1 MVSGLKDN
9 IVVREGG
16 VKLARC
22 LGWVAIVALGFCAA
36 LVADD
41 GARSGDVEIT
51 VRGPDARPMA
61 GARVMVTPAARSTDA
76 GQTQQLTLQSDGEG
90 RVRFRW
96 GNGVVRQMEVH
107 VDNVGYGFAGTVE
120 VLANRTAK
128 APLAPLVPYANVS
141 GALPAGLAG
150 PRSVVRFQSVSNE
163 PDEETIVPFVAD
175 GRFHA
180 SVRAGRYR
188 VVSTEG
194 DTRLAESDG
203 TIVLVPGQ
211 SVKNLMLRPK
221 EAAPEKRPPGDN
233 GAAENQAGPWAK
245 GTVRDEA
252 GRAVTGASVYVVGV
266 YMAGGRT
273 YEAVGKAASNAMGQ
287 YEVAGDPGV
296 SLLSA
301 SVVAALPGRPPAWGW
316 AQPPR
321 GVAKDAAK
329 VQPVTDLVVPAKGGS
344 LEVTVRREGRP
355 ITGVSVIA
363 WLDGADLRD
372 TWASGATAP
381 ERKEVESIVHPIKA
395 VDHNGVARFDNLL
408 PGNYRIVAAVG
419 DVDRVR
425 EIQDSSQWETL
436 DPYAVVDGVGVRLGA
451 VTSYRLNVYP
461 QGIHVPMKVTK
472 GDGKTLT
479 NGTIFDYSSTAVGE
493 WGRSVENLGDGTLN
507 GMFESPGLRRVSFK
521 YRESGIGSM
530 RPGDEPYFEAT
541 GMVGAS
547 HLLEIKAKIS
557 AKLTTMLLAPGA
569 ITAEVRDANG
579 NRARGVVEVDEKGG
593 RRAFAGSTDASGM
606 VRFEGV
612 QSGKYVVR
620 CYLAGDVPLD
630 LGSGDIAL
638 PAAEQL
644 KRRTAMLTRNLDVT
658 ANSEQTV
665 SMGAELVGYLTGRV
679 KPAAGHTAA
688 EYYVVVSYG
697 DDRGDAPVRYRASSG
712 EFVAGPLAGGKVKVS
727 VLPSEI
733 RLDDQMECAG
743 EEANIVAGKV
753 AQIELTARAPGAA
766 IPAGAQGAMNPHS
779 RLPWRG
785 GPVVRMAGKV
795 LLHDGKT
802 PALSARV
809 MLRGPP
815 DAEPILSGLT
825 DAMGVIHSRRMPRF
839 ERNTTG
845 DMKEPVMVAWLPGFA
860 GAVTKA
866 VPRDGAEG
874 LELVLPAPVSLKGKV
889 TIAGLA
895 PPGRNER
902 IRVMAGCLGKGTLND
917 IMSVQTI
924 AQPDGTFEL
933 SGLTPGKYEVQAALD
948 DLWLSESASVTV
960 AEASPAPVTLNIGT
974 PGGPLTVRIV
984 GNGGKPMKARPVVI
998 DRPKGPLNRLL
1009 WPAQWLTDGAGEVW
1023 IPVLEAGQHTV
1034 RVPRTTRTGEATV
1047 LGLPVDS
1054 AVALQIQIDEKA
1066 NP

>member
-1 MVSGLKDN
+1 MLSGSIDMSA
-9 IVVREGG
+9 VRRRGA
-16 VKLARC
+16 KWA
-22 LGWVAIVALGFCAA
+22 LGIGWAAIVALAFCTA
-36 LVADD
+36 LAADD
-41 GARSGDVEIT
+41 ASRSGDVEIL

-61 GARVMVTPAARSTDA
+61 GARVMVTPVARASDA
-76 GQTQQLTLQSDGEG
+76 GQTQQLTLQSDVEG
-90 RVRFRW
+90 RVHFRW

-107 VDNVGYGFAGTVE
+107 VDNVGYGFAGAVE
-120 VLANRTAK
+120 VLPDRTAK

-150 PRSVVRFQSVSNE
+150 PRSVVRFQSVSND
-163 PDEETIVPFVAD
+163 PDEETIVPFVQD

-188 VVSTEG
+188 VISTDG

-203 TIVLVPGQ
+203 TIVLIPGQ
-211 SVKNLMLRPK
+211 SFKNLLLKPR
-221 EAAPEKRPPGDN
+221 EAAPEKKPPGDN
-233 GAAENQAGPWAK
+233 GAPENLANPWAK

-252 GRAVTGASVYVVGV
+252 GRAVSGASVYVVGV
-266 YMAGGRT
+266 YTAGGRM
-273 YEAVGKAASNAMGQ
+273 YEAVGKAGTNAMGQ
-287 YEVAGDPGV
+287 YEVPGDPGV

-321 GVAKDAAK
+321 GVVKDAAK
-329 VQPVTDLVVPAKGGS
+329 VPPTTDLVIPAKGGS
-344 LEVTVRREGRP
+344 LEVTVRREGQP

-363 WLDGADLRD
+363 WLDGVDLRD
-372 TWASGATAP
+372 IWASGASAP
-381 ERKEVESIVHPIKA
+381 ERKEVESVVHPIKA
-395 VDHNGVARFDNLL
+395 VDRNGVARFDNLL

-419 DVDRVR
+419 DVDHVR
-425 EIQDSSQWETL
+425 DIQDSSQWETP
-436 DPYAVVDGVGVRLGA
+436 DPYAVVEGVGVRPGA
-451 VTSYRLNVYP
+451 VTTYRVNVFP
-461 QGIHVPMKVTK
+461 QGLHVPMKVTR
-472 GDGKTLT
+472 GDGKPLMS
-479 NGTIFDYSSTAVGE
+479 GTVFDYSSAAVGE
-493 WGRSVENLGDGTLN
+493 WGRSVESQADGTLN
-507 GMFESPGLRRVSFK
+507 GMFESPGLRRVTFK

-530 RPGDEPYFEAT
+530 RPGEEPYFEAT

-547 HLLEIKAKIS
+547 HLLEIKAKIP
-557 AKLTTMLLAPGA
+557 AKYTTMLLAPGS
-569 ITAEVRDANG
+569 ITAEVRDGNG
-579 NRARGVVEVDEKGG
+579 NRARGVVEVDEMSG

-606 VRFEGV
+606 VRFDGV
-612 QSGKYVVR
+612 QSGMYVVR
-620 CYLAGDVPLD
+620 CYLAGDTPLD
-630 LGSGDIAL
+630 LGSGESAL
-638 PAAEQL
+638 PPVDQL
-644 KRRTAMLTRNLDVT
+644 TKRSAMLPRNIDVT

-665 SMGAELVGYLTGRV
+665 AMNAQLVGYLTGTV
-679 KPAAGHTAA
+679 KPAAGHTPA
-688 EYYVVVSYG
+688 EYSVVVSSG
-697 DDRGDAPVRYRASSG
+697 DVRGDTPIHYRTDTG
-712 EFVAGPLAGGKVKVS
+712 EFVAGPLAAGKVRVS
-727 VLPSEI
+727 VLPGES
-733 RLDDQMECAG
+733 RSDDQTECAS
-743 EEANIVAGKV
+743 EEASIVAGKA

-766 IPAGAQGAMNPHS
+766 IRAGAQGALNPQS
-779 RLPWRG
+779 RLPWQG
-785 GPVVRMAGKV
+785 GPAVRMAGKV

-809 MLRGPP
+809 MLLGPP

-825 DAMGVIHSRRMPRF
+825 DAMGIIHSRRMPRF
-839 ERNTTG
+839 ERITTG
-845 DMKEPVMVAWLPGFA
+845 DMKEPVVVAWLPGFA
-860 GAVTKA
+860 GAITKP
-866 VPRDGAEG
+866 VPREGAEG

-902 IRVMAGCLGKGTLND
+902 IRVMAGYLGKGTLND

-948 DLWLSESASVTV
+948 DLWLSESATVTV
-960 AEASPAPVTLNIGT
+960 AEAAPTPVTLNIGT

-984 GNGGKPMKARPVVI
+984 GTGGKPIKARPVVI
-998 DRPKGPLNRLL
+998 DRPKGPLNSLL

-1023 IPVLEAGQHTV
+1023 IPALEAGQHTV
-1034 RVPRTTRTGEATV
+1034 RVPRTTRTGEASV